1 MAENFDEYG
10 SEEEQEQM
18 PQEEKD
24 KLLMDAVKENNY
36 DKVNEMLQKQA
47 SPSVEKDG
55 WNPLLWASC
64 NGNEDIV
71 RLLIKHNA
79 QTSYVNMA

>member
-36 DKVNEMLQKQA
+36 DKVNEML
-47 SPSVEKDG
+47 
-55 WNPLLWASC
+55 
-64 NGNEDIV
+64 
-71 RLLIKHNA
+71 
-79 QTSYVNMA
+79 

>member
-1 MAENFDEYG
+1 MADNNNYG
-10 SEEEQEQM
+10 SEEDENEM
-18 PQEEKD
+18 PQEQKD
-24 KLLMDAVKENNY
+24 QLLLDAVKDNDY
-36 DKVNEMLQKQA
+36 DKVEEMIGVNA

-55 WNPLLWASC
+55 WNPLLWSSC

-79 QTSYVNMA
+79 

>member
-1 MAENFDEYG
+1 MADNDNYG
-10 SEEEQEQM
+10 SEEDENEM
-18 PQEEKD
+18 PQEQKD
-24 KLLMDAVKENNY
+24 QLLLDAVKDNDY
-36 DKVNEMLQKQA
+36 DKVEEMIGVNA

-55 WNPLLWASC
+55 WNPLLWSSC

-79 QTSYVNMA
+79 